1 VWLPPCYRYCPVAN
15 QPPAHGARLGRR
27 SLGSSIVPILLA
39 LLALLDLRV
48 ELQLLADHFT
58 LAALAAAIRNH
69 LLATAVLLLLP
80 SLLHH
85 YRQRP

>member
-1 VWLPPCYRYCPVAN
+1 M
-15 QPPAHGARLGRR
+15 
-27 SLGSSIVPILLA
+27 GSSIVPILLA
-39 LLALLDLRV
+39 LLALLDLLV

-58 LAALAAAIRNH
+58 LAALTAAIRNN